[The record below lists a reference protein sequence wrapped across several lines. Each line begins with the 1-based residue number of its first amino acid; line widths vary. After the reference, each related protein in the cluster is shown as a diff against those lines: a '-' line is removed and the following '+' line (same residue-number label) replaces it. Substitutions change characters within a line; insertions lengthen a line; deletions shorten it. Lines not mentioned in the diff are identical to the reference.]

1 MNSESNAGQSRLLTD
16 LAEMQVMAAVAADV
30 PGAFEKLVELYQK
43 RVFQFTLQIV
53 GRREEAEDLTQDLF
67 FNVFRA
73 RKKYRPE
80 ARLST
85 WIFTIA
91 HNLAMNQL
99 RSRRGITT
107 FTATTPQRDKNTPGL
122 KPEELAVS
130 QEGTPSARM
139 RRMELSEVVQEAIL
153 GLNED
158 QRVAI
163 MLSKFEEMSYEEIAQ
178 VMGRNVPAVKSLLV
192 RARLKLKDQLE
203 SYLSTGTRLAS
214 HPDKPGLDRQG

>member
-1 MNSESNAGQSRLLTD
+1 MNSESNAGQSRLLND

-43 RVFQFTLQIV
+43 RVFQFILQIV

-91 HNLAMNQL
+91 HNLAMNQI
-99 RSRRGITT
+99 RSRHGMST
-107 FTATTPQRDKNTPGL
+107 FTATTPQRDKNTAGL

-139 RRMELSEVVQEAIL
+139 RRLELSEVVQEAIL

-163 MLSKFEEMSYEEIAQ
+163 MLSKFEEMPYEEIAQ
-178 VMGRNVPAVKSLLV
+178 VMGRNVSAVKSLLV

-203 SYLSTGTRLAS
+203 SYLSTGARLANQA
-214 HPDKPGLDRQG
+214 DKPGPDRPR